1 MDGVAQCHSS
11 EFSEEVKTVLSG
23 YMEKVLGFRN

>member
-11 EFSEEVKTVLSG
+11 GFSEEVKDSLEWVYGESVG
-23 YMEKVLGFRN
+23 I